1 MGQPIPYD
9 YRLKI
14 VNRMKAGAKSKDL
27 AQEYGYSESGV
38 KKIWYRYK
46 KEGEK
51 GLELK
56 YRNCGRKSVYSPEM
70 RKLVNTLRDNN
81 QGGDYIH
88 SKLKL
93 LQQNQQNQQNQQF
106 STLNMVRDIDLEK
119 IPCARTLQR
128 WWQSTEENRANHRPT
143 NSEKKAGP
151 ILHMTHGK

>member
-56 YRNCGRKSVYSPEM
+56 YRNCGRKGVYSPEM
-70 RKLVNTLRDNN
+70 RRLVNTLRDNN
-81 QGGDYIH
+81 QGGDYIY

-93 LQQNQQNQQNQQF
+93 HQQNQQS
-106 STLNMVRDIDLEK
+106 STLNIVQDIDLEK

-128 WWQSTEENRANHRPT
+128 WWQSVGENRPNHRPT
-143 NSEKKAGP
+143 NTEKKAGQIP
-151 ILHMTHGK
+151 LTTHGK